1 MSLDK
6 FVPRREKVLSFIS
19 LLSVMRAKRMSKR
32 DRERERER
40 QRERQRDRERERV
53 KEESWIDSI

>member
-32 DRERERER
+32 DRERKRETERER
-40 QRERQRDRERERV
+40 QRERERDKEGGVER
-53 KEESWIDSI
+53 